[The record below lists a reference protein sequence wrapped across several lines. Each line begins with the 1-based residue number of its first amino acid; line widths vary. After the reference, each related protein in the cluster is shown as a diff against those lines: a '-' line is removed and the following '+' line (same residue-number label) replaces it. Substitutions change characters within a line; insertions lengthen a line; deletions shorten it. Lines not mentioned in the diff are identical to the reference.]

1 MLQNRTFT
9 TSAMY
14 FVTSV
19 ILLLLA
25 GFCSLSSAE
34 LLDQKLIQ
42 DLSQDSLKNLSQ
54 ESLKD
59 TTAISSSPSVDGIV
73 IEGDRLELYL
83 DRKMRASGN
92 AVIRRES
99 QNIYGDKIEYDLQN
113 DELQVDGNVKI
124 ELGQSQV
131 SGPSLKMKLSD
142 SIGEMKNASVT
153 LNKQY
158 SDINQNKTQN
168 NSGQNNAFSANE
180 PNVYTQSRLLNT
192 QTSITDNPKLY
203 LDNYRDA
210 PKPMGQSSIDP
221 RFESSRGDAKAVI
234 FEGQDKKKLVGA
246 RYTTCE
252 PGVDDWYIKASSIDL
267 DDYTQSGTARNASIE
282 FKGVPLLYTPYMS
295 FSFNNERKSGF
306 LAPTVGTT
314 SRSGFET
321 LLPYYFNISPNTDA
335 TVGTRYL
342 SKRGLQLQ
350 GELRYLTENYSGIN
364 SLEFLDNDSLS
375 GERRYYANISHR
387 HQLSP
392 RWSVGYN
399 IEKVS
404 DDQYLS
410 EMSTRIISTSR
421 VILPQEGRV
430 NYVGDIW
437 QFNGLVQKYQTLDN
451 ASFPYERLPQLNLS
465 ANKVGQYF
473 DASFRSQYTYFDR
486 NKNAPL
492 AVTGSRLVI
501 KPSISMPF
509 VAPYGFITPK
519 IGLHATQYSL
529 KDNDFINN
537 NVKTSMNSATRTL
550 PIFSVDSGLFFEREF
565 NVNKNNNTKSNY
577 VQTLEPRLFYVH
589 IPDKNQDRL
598 PVFDTALSDLNLT
611 TLFTEN
617 QFAGDDRVNDAN
629 QLSLAFTTR
638 IIDKDSGAE
647 RIAATIGQRY
657 YFGDQ
662 NVTLPGT
669 VQAQTGA
676 FQSKNNSTDIIAALT
691 ARLSNQ
697 WNLDAFWQYNTQD
710 AGLVRSNILARYN
723 PEPGKSLN
731 IGYRYT
737 QQFLEQI
744 NIAGQWPLS
753 RGWYGVG
760 RINYSIKEK
769 TPIESIA
776 GLEYDAGCW
785 QARTVLQRVE
795 TATAEA
801 NFGLFFQLELG
812 GLASIGSNP
821 LNLLRRD
828 IPGYLSSSEIPN
840 IYRQQN
846 YKR

>member
-1 MLQNRTFT
+1 MLVSSGARAEPLSPNNIQNKVQET
-9 TSAMY
+9 
-14 FVTSV
+14 
-19 ILLLLA
+19 I
-25 GFCSLSSAE
+25 
-34 LLDQKLIQ
+34 
-42 DLSQDSLKNLSQ
+42 Q
-54 ESLKD
+54 ESAQD
-59 TTAISSSPSVDGIV
+59 ATSSGTAPLADGIV

-99 QNIYGDKIEYDLQN
+99 QNIYGDNIEYDLQN
-113 DELQVDGNVKI
+113 DELQVNGNVKI
-124 ELGQSQV
+124 ELGESQV
-131 SGPSLKMKLSD
+131 TGPKLKMLLTE
-142 SIGEMKNASVT
+142 SIGEMNDASFT
-153 LNKQY
+153 LNKQK
-158 SDINQNKTQN
+158 SDGVNTNVK
-168 NSGQNNAFSANE
+168 QNNANQNNASQNNVILNNE
-180 PNVYTQSRLLNT
+180 PNIYTQSRLLNT
-192 QTSITDNPKLY
+192 QNSLTDNPRLY
-203 LDNYRDA
+203 IDDYREA
-210 PKPMGQSSIDP
+210 PKPIGQVSIDP
-221 RFESSRGDAKAVI
+221 RFETSRGDAKAVF
-234 FEGQDKKKLVGA
+234 FEGQDKKRLVKA

-252 PGVDDWYIKASSIDL
+252 PGVDDWYIKASTIEL
-267 DDYTQSGTARNASIE
+267 DDYTQSGTARNATIE
-282 FKGVPLLYTPYMS
+282 FKGVPLLYTPWMS
-295 FSFNNERKSGF
+295 FSFNEERKSGF

-321 LLPYYFNISPNTDA
+321 LIPYYFNISPNMDA

-350 GELRYLTENYSGIN
+350 GEFRYLTEEYSGIN
-364 SLEFLDNDSLS
+364 SLEFLNNDSLS
-375 GERRYYANISHR
+375 DERRYYANISHR

-392 RWSVGYN
+392 RWSAGYN

-421 VILPQEGRV
+421 VNLPQEGRID
-430 NYVGDIW
+430 YVGEVW
-437 QFNGLVQKYQTLDN
+437 QFNGLAQKFQTLDN
-451 ASFPYERLPQLNLS
+451 INYPYERLPQLNLS

-473 DASFRSQYTYFDR
+473 DTSLRSQYTYFDR

-492 AVTGSRLVI
+492 AVTGSRLVVN
-501 KPSISMPF
+501 PSISVPF
-509 VAPYGFITPK
+509 TAPYGFITPK
-519 IGLHATQYSL
+519 VGLHATQYSL
-529 KDNDFINN
+529 KDNDFNIN
-537 NVKTSMNSATRTL
+537 NVKTSNNSATRIL
-550 PIFSVDSGLFFEREF
+550 PIFSLDSGLFFEREF
-565 NVNKNNNTKSNY
+565 NVNKSNNTKTSY
-577 VQTLEPRLFYVH
+577 VQTLEPRLFFVH
-589 IPDKNQDRL
+589 IPDKNQDQL
-598 PVFDTALSDLNLT
+598 PVFDTGLADLNLT

-617 QFAGDDRVNDAN
+617 QFTGDDRVNDAN

-638 IIDKDSGAE
+638 IIDKESGAE

-662 NVTLPGT
+662 NVRLPGT
-669 VQAQTGA
+669 I
-676 FQSKNNSTDIIAALT
+676 QSQNDSTDIIAALT
-691 ARLSNQ
+691 ARLSNR
-697 WNLDAFWQYNTQD
+697 WNLDAFWQYNTDD
-710 AGLVRSNILARYN
+710 AGMVRANILARYN

-760 RINYSIKEK
+760 RLNYSIREK

-785 QARTVLQRVE
+785 QARSVVQRVE
-795 TATAEA
+795 TATADA
-801 NFGLFFQLELG
+801 NYGLFFQLELG

-846 YKR
+846 YKQ